1 MRIASLLLMMVLSIL
16 TSEVCQGGEPPVGGK
31 PISSNLFGLFFED
44 INYAADGGLYA
55 ELVQNRSFEY
65 APAMQKGWH
74 PFTCWDFLRAGY
86 SIGYL
91 NVGTSEPI
99 HPNNPT
105 YAVLDIELV
114 GAYPEIRGLSG
125 VGIINSGFDGMPV
138 NQGDQYFFSFFARL
152 LSEEPVDFLIQLQDT
167 KGKALTGG
175 TLKVA
180 SGEWQ
185 KYELTLTPE
194 VSCDSAALLVLA
206 QSKGKVALDMVSLF
220 PEKTFMG
227 RRNGMRAD
235 LAQVLAELQP
245 RFMRFPGGC
254 LVHGDGISNIYDWKN
269 TVGPVEHRKAQR
281 NIWNYQQGY
290 GLGYFEFFQFCE
302 DIGAAAVPVLPA
314 GVSCQNSGGT
324 HVIGGAGQQAI
335 CMEDMDAY
343 IQDVLDLIEWAK
355 GPADSKWGSVRAA
368 AGRVQPFNLEY
379 IGIGNEEKITPEF
392 EVRFKMIQ
400 NAIREKYPEVKLIG
414 TSGPFSDGDDFER
427 GWEISRKLGI
437 DIVDEHYYK
446 GPDWMLANLHR
457 YDSYDR
463 EGPKVYL
470 GEYASWGNKI
480 LNAVAEAAYMIGLE
494 RNGDVVSMASYAPLL
509 ARKGNTQWTTDLIFF
524 DNRSIVLTPN
534 YYVQKMFMNNQ
545 GDYYYD
551 GLVTFTTEDPLL
563 SASTVYDSTTGD
575 VIIKIANPGMNPSK
589 ARADLSGFKG
599 LGSDAQCFI
608 LRGAPDAENTFDAPT
623 NVHTVTVPVRLNNA
637 TVLEYEVPAMSVTTI
652 RIKKE

>member
-1 MRIASLLLMMVLSIL
+1 MRIGSFLLLLSIFIL
-16 TSEVCQGGEPPVGGK
+16 TPKLCKAGEPPIGGK

-74 PFTCWDFLRAGY
+74 PFTCWEFLRAGF

-91 NVGTSEPI
+91 NVGASEPI

-105 YAVLDIELV
+105 YAVLDVELV
-114 GAYPEIRGLSG
+114 GTYPEIKGLSG
-125 VGIINSGFDGMPV
+125 VGIINSGFDGITL
-138 NQGDQYFFSFFARL
+138 NQGEHYSFSFFARL
-152 LSEEPVDFLIQLQDT
+152 LSEDPVDFLIQLQST
-167 KGKALTGG
+167 KGQSLAGG
-175 TLKVA
+175 TLQVA
-180 SGEWQ
+180 SQEWQ
-185 KYELTLTPE
+185 KYEITLTSE
-194 VSCDSAALLVLA
+194 ISCDSAALLVLV
-206 QSKGKVALDMVSLF
+206 QSKGKVALDMISLF

-227 RRNGMRAD
+227 RKNGIRAD
-235 LAQVLAELQP
+235 LARVLADLEP

-269 TVGPVEHRKAQR
+269 TVGPVEQRKAQR

-302 DIGAAAVPVLPA
+302 DIGAMAVPVLPS

-335 CMEDMDAY
+335 CMEDMDTY

-368 AGRVQPFNLEY
+368 AGRVQPFQLEY

-392 EVRFKMIQ
+392 EERFRMIQ
-400 NAIREKYPEVKLIG
+400 NAIRENYPEVKIIG
-414 TSGPFSDGDDFER
+414 TSGPFSDGADFER
-427 GWEISRKLGI
+427 GWEISRDLGV

-463 EGPKVYL
+463 NGPKVYL

-494 RNGDVVSMASYAPLL
+494 RNGDIVEMASYAPLL

-524 DNRSIVLTPN
+524 DNRNIVLTPN

-551 GLVTFTTEDPLL
+551 GLVSFSTQDPLL
-563 SASTVYDSTTGD
+563 SASTVFDSASGD

-589 ARADLSGFKG
+589 VNADLSGFKG
-599 LGSDAQCFI
+599 LSNNAQCV
-608 LRGAPDAENTFDAPT
+608 LLKGAPDAENTYDAPV
-623 NVHTVTVPVRLNNA
+623 NVFTDTTSIILNDRS
-637 TVLEYEVPAMSVTTI
+637 VLEYEVPPMSVSTI